1 MYVKNRMTVNPV
13 CIHPDQT
20 ISEVLDL
27 MHEHTIHRLPV
38 IDRGR
43 LVGLVTEGVVA
54 ENSPSNA
61 TSLSMHEI
69 NYLLSKTKVKD
80 IMIKKVFTISPEALL
95 EEAADVMETRDIGC
109 LPVVGEDSVL
119 LGIITRNDILKA
131 FVELLGYHQ
140 KGTRVVIEMKEDK
153 PGVIMEL
160 AKVFTDQNINI
171 THFAAHR
178 NGVSEMVLRVNELDK
193 NKVRRLLE
201 DKGYKVVSV
210 L

>member
-13 CIHPDQT
+13 SIHPDQT

-27 MHEHTIHRLPV
+27 MHDHSIHRLPV
-38 IDRGR
+38 IERGR

-54 ENSPSNA
+54 ENTPSNA

-95 EEAADVMETRDIGC
+95 EEAADIMETRDIGC

-131 FVELLGYHQ
+131 FVELFGYHQ
-140 KGTRVVIEMKEDK
+140 KGTRVVIEMKDDK

-160 AKVFTDQNINI
+160 AKVFTDLKINI

-178 NGVSEMVLRVNELDK
+178 NGVSEIVLRCDELDK
-193 NKVRRLLE
+193 NKVRKLLE
-201 DKGYKVVSV
+201 EKEYKVVSV